1 MKLGCTAIFICA
13 ITLAAAAHAAD
24 EKKAPE
30 SGAAAGNQAVEYKP
44 PARGAPK
51 ARVGGSTRGM
61 TSALTMTVI
70 APDHTGLAAS
80 EQPELFWY
88 ISQPVQ
94 QPVEF
99 MLVPVDAS
107 DPLVQ
112 TAIPV
117 RDAGIQRIN
126 LADYKVKLKP
136 GVEYQWLITYASKPG
151 SRAKDAITGGRLM
164 VERPTGKLVSYSD
177 YAGAG
182 YWYDAFAR
190 LRSEIAKHPGDR
202 TLAAAQQSLLDQAG
216 LAEVARREN
225 ERLSHQ

>member
-1 MKLGCTAIFICA
+1 MKLGYVSVALCA
-13 ITLAAAAHAAD
+13 MTLAVAAHAAD
-24 EKKAPE
+24 EKKPPE
-30 SGAAAGNQAVEYKP
+30 QAASGAVEYKP

-61 TSALTMTVI
+61 MSALTMTVI

-107 DPLVQ
+107 DPLIQ

-136 GVEYQWLITYASKPG
+136 GVEYQWLITYAAKPG

-164 VERPTGKLVSYSD
+164 VERPTGKLATYTD
-177 YAGAG
+177 FAAAG

-190 LRSEIAKHPGDR
+190 LRSELAKRPGDGA
-202 TLAAAQQSLLDQAG
+202 LAAAQQSLLDQAG
-216 LAEVARREN
+216 LAEVARRER

>member
-1 MKLGCTAIFICA
+1 MKQPVVIALCA
-13 ITLAAAAHAAD
+13 MGLAVAAHAAD
-24 EKKAPE
+24 EQKPQPQAAP
-30 SGAAAGNQAVEYKP
+30 ANVEYKP

-51 ARVGGSTRGM
+51 ARVGGSTRAM
-61 TSALTMTVI
+61 AASALTLTVI

-107 DPLVQ
+107 DPLIQ
-112 TAIPV
+112 TTIPV

-136 GVEYQWLITYASKPG
+136 EVEYQWLVTYSAKPG
-151 SRAKDAITGGRLM
+151 SRAKDAIAGGRLM
-164 VERPTGKLVSYSD
+164 VDRPGGRLVSYSD
-177 YAGAG
+177 YAAAG

-190 LRSEIAKHPGDR
+190 LRSEMARHPGDR
-202 TLAAAQQSLLDQAG
+202 SLAAAQQSLLEQAG
-216 LAEVARREN
+216 LGEVARRER
-225 ERLSHQ
+225 ERLSAQ

>member
-1 MKLGCTAIFICA
+1 MTLEAHMKHLLLIACA
-13 ITLAAAAHAAD
+13 MALVVAAHAAD
-24 EKKAPE
+24 EKKAAPE
-30 SGAAAGNQAVEYKP
+30 ASAANVEYKP

-88 ISQPVQ
+88 ISQRVQ

-99 MLVPVDAS
+99 MVVPVDAS
-107 DPLVQ
+107 DPLIQ
-112 TAIPV
+112 TTIPV
-117 RDAGIQRIN
+117 HDAGIQRIN

-136 GVEYQWLITYASKPG
+136 DVEYQWLITYAAKPG

-164 VERPTGKLVSYSD
+164 VARPTGKLVTYTD
-177 YAGAG
+177 YAAAG

-190 LRSEIAKHPGDR
+190 LRGEMARHPGDPM
-202 TLAAAQQSLLDQAG
+202 LAAAQQSLLDQAG
-216 LAEVARREN
+216 LAEVARRV
-225 ERLSHQ
+225 SQQ